1 MPLPPYPRGI
11 TRHPVVDVPQGLRLE
26 ENSLIVPT
34 GARAAVAELIGGW
47 ELKRR
52 AGFET
57 PEALPSSDAEGV
69 LAKRVLGIRF
79 AEPVR
84 VVWAD
89 ASGFG
94 YETRPGHPLHG
105 EESFVLDPD
114 GVFTARSV
122 SCPSSLRW
130 RMVAPA
136 LRILQRSTHRRY
148 IRIVQDAVRRQGAPR
163 QDG

>member
-1 MPLPPYPRGI
+1 MPLPPYPREI
-11 TRHPVVDVPQGLRLE
+11 TRRPVGGVPKGMRLE
-26 ENSLIVPT
+26 EHSLRVPV
-34 GARAAVAELIGGW
+34 ASRAQVSELIRGW

-57 PEALPSSDAEGV
+57 PPGPPIPGDEGL
-69 LAKRVLGIRF
+69 LATRVLGIRF

-130 RMVAPA
+130 RLASPL
-136 LRILQRSTHRRY
+136 LRLLQRSTHRRY
-148 IRIVQDAVRRQGAPR
+148 VRIVLDTVRRQGPPR